1 MTNSTP
7 PQSAQVADWIRCD
20 GCKHILF
27 NRDFVRNA
35 KVCPRCSHHHKLTA
49 WERIELLTDA
59 STFNE
64 VNAELSSYNPLDFPE
79 YDQKRAKSMAATEM
93 KDAIVTGSCSIGD
106 VAVVLAV
113 ADFRFMGGSMGSV
126 VGEKIVRAA
135 ALSLELGQPLVT
147 VSSSGG
153 ARMQEGL
160 LSLMQMART
169 CEAVG
174 KLAEAAIPFISILTD
189 PTTGGVLASYA
200 SVADVIIAEPRAHV
214 GFAGQRVAA
223 QAQVSRTP
231 ANFQTAE
238 YQLQNGMIDIIVD
251 RKELRTTLIRLLRLM
266 GRS

>member
-49 WERIELLTDA
+49 WERIELLTDVN
-59 STFNE
+59 SFQE
-64 VNAELSSYNPLDFPE
+64 VDAALSSFNPLDFPD
-79 YDQKRAKSMAATEM
+79 YDQKRAKSMANTEM
-93 KDAIVTGSCSIGD
+93 NDAIVTGRCTIGD
-106 VAVVLAV
+106 ISSIVAV

-135 ALSLELGQPLVT
+135 AMSLEADQPFIT

-174 KLAEAAIPFISILTD
+174 RLAEAAIPFISILTD

-200 SVADVIIAEPRAHV
+200 SVADIIIAEPRAHV

-251 RKELRTTLIRLLRLM
+251 RKELRTTLIRLLHLL

>member
-1 MTNSTP
+1 MTTNLP

-49 WERIELLTDA
+49 WERIELLVDP
-59 STFNE
+59 STFVE
-64 VNAELSSYNPLDFPE
+64 TNADLCSYNPLDFPE
-79 YDQKRAKSMAATEM
+79 YDQKRVKSMTATEL
-93 KDAIVTGSCSIGD
+93 KDAVVTGSCSLGGS
-106 VAVVLAV
+106 AVVMAV

-135 ALSLELGQPLVT
+135 ALSLEQSQPFIT

-174 KLAEAAIPFISILTD
+174 RLSDAGIPFISILTD

-200 SVADVIIAEPRAHV
+200 SVADVIIAEPRSHV

-223 QAQVSRTP
+223 QAGVTRTP

-238 YQLQNGMIDIIVD
+238 YQLQNGMIDMIVD
-251 RKELRTTLIRLLRLM
+251 RKELRNTLIRLLRLM